1 MTPARE
7 KGPIVVGLSAVIV
20 AVTDGEPRVL
30 TVERAEHSLATREA
44 FRSEPSP
51 PGEQWSALPFG
62 PLDPEG
68 DRTLELGLRGW
79 VRQQTGLDLGYV
91 EQLYTFGD
99 RYRDAR
105 ARAGTPRLLSVAY
118 LALVRE
124 GQVAGA
130 GQARWRDCYEFLP
143 WEDRRASRPG
153 AMAREI
159 TAPLSAWAE
168 SAKDPTARAHRRE
181 RVDIT
186 FGLRGAAW
194 DADRVL
200 ERYELLYESGLL
212 LRGSLGKSMVL
223 DHRRILATALGRLRG
238 KIRYRPVVFELLPAT
253 FTLLQLQRTVESLA
267 GLGLH
272 KQNFRRLVEKGGLVE
287 GTAEIESRTGGRPAE
302 RFRFRREVL
311 RERLA
316 PGVGLPGTRAQGPKR
331 RAGRSPS

>member
-1 MTPARE
+1 MTTARE
-7 KGPIVVGLSAVIV
+7 KSPIVVGLSAVIV

-30 TVERAEHSLATREA
+30 TVERAEHSLATPEA
-44 FRSEPSP
+44 LRAESSP
-51 PGEQWSALPFG
+51 PGEHWSALPFG

-79 VRQQTGLDLGYV
+79 VRRQTGLDLGYV

-105 ARAGTPRLLSVAY
+105 ARPGTPRLLSVAY

-143 WEDRRASRPG
+143 WEDRRASPPG
-153 AMAREI
+153 LIAKEI
-159 TAPLSAWAE
+159 APPLSAWAE
-168 SAKDPTARAHRRE
+168 SAKEAGARAHRRE

-200 ERYELLYESGLL
+200 ERYELLYEAGLL
-212 LRGSLGKSMVL
+212 SRGSLGRSMVL

-238 KIRYRPVVFELLPAT
+238 KIRYRPVVFELLPPT
-253 FTLLQLQRTVESLA
+253 FTLLQLQRSVESLA
-267 GLGLH
+267 GLTLH
-272 KQNFRRLVEKGGLVE
+272 KQNFRRLVETSGLVE

-316 PGVGLPGTRAQGPKR
+316 PGVGLPGARTEGPR
-331 RAGRSPS
+331 RKPRSSA